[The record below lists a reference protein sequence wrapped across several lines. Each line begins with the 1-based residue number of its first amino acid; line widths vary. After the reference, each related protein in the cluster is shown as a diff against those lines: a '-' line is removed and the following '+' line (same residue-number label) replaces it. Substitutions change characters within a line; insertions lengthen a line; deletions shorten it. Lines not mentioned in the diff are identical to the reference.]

1 MPKRIFL
8 FMRSG
13 VRSRPQPRKA
23 NVFCTALFS
32 ATRPGDMN
40 DWRNRSDFKPRDLL
54 KVAAAILGLLFGCI
68 LLVWLLAKLAH

>member
-1 MPKRIFL
+1 
-8 FMRSG
+8 
-13 VRSRPQPRKA
+13 
-23 NVFCTALFS
+23 
-32 ATRPGDMN
+32 MN